1 MFVSERIMRVPP
13 PRIMEMLTSGYCF
26 SRFRLSA
33 SQTLYFK
40 SHKAISNAMEKHKV
54 LLVDDEINV
63 LKALRRTLFREP
75 YEIFTASGGSEG
87 LRVMEMH
94 PIDLVIS
101 DQMMPG
107 MTGVAFL
114 QQVRER
120 WPDTI
125 RIMLTG
131 QSSMDAAVTAINE
144 GEVYRFLTKP
154 IENKDLRMTIQSALH
169 HRDLIRENRQLME
182 RIERQ
187 NTQLMEWNERLEERV
202 QERTEELKKSEE
214 KRREM
219 ELELLQQAKL
229 ADIGM
234 LASGIAHNLK
244 NPLTV
249 LSGRL
254 QLLQFTRPEEAEK
267 AGVML
272 RQVDIMN
279 SIIENMMHKSR
290 QEQEQDEQLLD
301 LNKLLRD
308 ELTFFQANLKFK
320 HKIEKE
326 YHFAKN
332 LPAIR
337 GVYSDFSQSLMNMV
351 KNAMDA
357 MHDSQEKK
365 LTVRTGFEDGSI
377 HISISDTGCGIPQ
390 EHIPELFSPFF
401 TTKPLSGKQQ
411 GDKPT
416 GTGLGLS
423 SAYQLLSKYGAKIA
437 VESEEGVG
445 TTFTVRIPVE
455 REA

>member
-1 MFVSERIMRVPP
+1 M
-13 PRIMEMLTSGYCF
+13 
-26 SRFRLSA
+26 
-33 SQTLYFK
+33 K
-40 SHKAISNAMEKHKV
+40 KHKV
-54 LLVDDEINV
+54 LLVDDEVNI
-63 LKALRRTLFREP
+63 LKALRRTLSREP
-75 YEIFTASGGSEG
+75 CELFTASGGSEG
-87 LRVMEMH
+87 VRIMEKH
-94 PIDLVIS
+94 PIDLVVS

-131 QSSMDAAVTAINE
+131 QSSIDAAVSAIND

-154 IENKDLRMTIQSALH
+154 IENEDFRMTIRSALR
-169 HRDLIRENRQLME
+169 HRDLIQENRRLME

-187 NTQLMEWNERLEERV
+187 NTQLMEWNEHLEERV
-202 QERTEELKKSEE
+202 RERTEALSKSEE

-219 ELELLQQAKL
+219 ELELLHQAKL

-254 QLLQFTRPEEAEK
+254 QLIQRINPDIEK
-267 AGVML
+267 EKVDIML
-272 RQVDIMN
+272 RQVDAMN

-301 LNKLLRD
+301 LNKLLSD
-308 ELTFFQANLKFK
+308 ELTFFEANLEFK
-320 HKIEKE
+320 HKINKE
-326 YHFAKN
+326 YHFAEN

-357 MHDSQEKK
+357 MHDSKEKK
-365 LTVRTGFEDGSI
+365 LTVRTDVEDGFI
-377 HISISDTGCGIPQ
+377 RIVLSDTGCGIPQ
-390 EHIPELFSPFF
+390 AHIPKLFSPFF
-401 TTKPLSGKQQ
+401 TTKPVSGKQQ
-411 GDKPT
+411 GDEPT

-423 SAYQLLSKYGAKIA
+423 SAYQLLSPYGAKIA
-437 VESEEGVG
+437 VESEDGEG
-445 TTFTVRIPVE
+445 TTFTVRIPLE

>member
-1 MFVSERIMRVPP
+1 M
-13 PRIMEMLTSGYCF
+13 
-26 SRFRLSA
+26 
-33 SQTLYFK
+33 K
-40 SHKAISNAMEKHKV
+40 KHKV
-54 LLVDDEINV
+54 LLVDDEVNI
-63 LKALRRTLFREP
+63 LKALRRTLSREP
-75 YEIFTASGGSEG
+75 CELFTASGGSEG
-87 LRVMEMH
+87 VRIMEKH
-94 PIDLVIS
+94 PIDLVVS

-114 QQVRER
+114 QQIRKR

-131 QSSMDAAVTAINE
+131 QSNIDAAVSAIND

-154 IENKDLRMTIQSALH
+154 IENEDFRMTIRSALR
-169 HRDLIRENRQLME
+169 HRDLIQENRRLME

-187 NTQLMEWNERLEERV
+187 NTQLMEWNEHLEERV
-202 QERTEELKKSEE
+202 RERTEALSKSEE

-254 QLLQFTRPEEAEK
+254 QLIQRINPDIEK
-267 AGVML
+267 EKVDIML
-272 RQVDIMN
+272 RQVDAMN

-301 LNKLLRD
+301 LNKLLSD
-308 ELTFFQANLKFK
+308 ELTFFEANLEFK
-320 HKIEKE
+320 HKINKE
-326 YHFAKN
+326 YHFAEN

-357 MHDSQEKK
+357 MHDSKEKK
-365 LTVRTGFEDGSI
+365 LTVRTDVEDGFI
-377 HISISDTGCGIPQ
+377 RIVLSDTGCGIPQ
-390 EHIPELFSPFF
+390 AHIPKLFSPFF
-401 TTKPLSGKQQ
+401 TTKPVSGKQQ
-411 GDKPT
+411 GDEPT

-423 SAYQLLSKYGAKIA
+423 SAYQLLSPYGAKIA
-437 VESEEGVG
+437 VESEEGEG
-445 TTFTVRIPVE
+445 TTFTVRIPLE

>member
-1 MFVSERIMRVPP
+1 
-13 PRIMEMLTSGYCF
+13 
-26 SRFRLSA
+26 
-33 SQTLYFK
+33 
-40 SHKAISNAMEKHKV
+40 MEKHKI
-54 LLVDDEINV
+54 LLVDDEKNI

-75 YEIFTASGGSEG
+75 CELFTASGGSEG

-101 DQMMPG
+101 DQMMPR

-131 QSSMDAAVTAINE
+131 QSSIDAAVSAIND

-154 IENKDLRMTIQSALH
+154 IENEDFRMTIRSALR
-169 HRDLIRENRQLME
+169 HRDLIQENRQLLE

-187 NTQLMEWNERLEERV
+187 NTQLMEWNEHLEERV
-202 QERTEELKKSEE
+202 RERTDALSKSEE

-254 QLLQFTRPEEAEK
+254 QLIQRINPDIEK
-267 AGVML
+267 EKVDIML
-272 RQVDIMN
+272 RQVDAMN

-301 LNKLLRD
+301 LNTLLRD
-308 ELTFFQANLKFK
+308 ELTFFEANLEFK
-320 HKIEKE
+320 HKIKKE
-326 YHFAKN
+326 YHFAEN

-357 MHDSQEKK
+357 MHDSKEKK
-365 LTVRTGFEDGSI
+365 LTVRTDVEDGFI
-377 HISISDTGCGIPQ
+377 RIVLSDTGCGIPQ
-390 EHIPELFSPFF
+390 AHIPKLFSPFF
-401 TTKPLSGKQQ
+401 TTKPVSGKQQ
-411 GDKPT
+411 GDEPT

-423 SAYQLLSKYGAKIA
+423 SAYQLLSPYGAKIA
-437 VESEEGVG
+437 VESEEGGG
-445 TTFTVRIPVE
+445 TTFTVRIPVK
-455 REA
+455 RET